1 MKKKKKCTSHGPTL
15 ITSVFFPRKKESP
28 CGEAYIQSV
37 KANRVPIPIK
47 TGTSVRQGFDAQCLH
62 PLMILSRFTV
72 SEERF
77 HYRTG
82 SKWAS
87 RITVQR
93 DSHEITK
100 TGGGFL
106 RDLNPFITA
115 VRCWIV
121 ARSWS
126 WTNVRRLTERKN
138 VFWWFSIHAI
148 GDIFWFAF
156 NLNTYTAKW
165 ITFSGAFYKMYM
177 ARLIKCV

>member
-1 MKKKKKCTSHGPTL
+1 MSQDPTITRTQRNQVVKSRWRMNAFGESFRRESVKIMTFISHFIKHYHIYKYFCLTRDVQWHYSVSVMNPPPRISHGPTL

-28 CGEAYIQSV
+28 CGETHIQSV

-62 PLMILSRFTV
+62 PLMIPSRFAV

-100 TGGGFL
+100 TG
-106 RDLNPFITA
+106 
-115 VRCWIV
+115 W
-121 ARSWS
+121 
-126 WTNVRRLTERKN
+126 
-138 VFWWFSIHAI
+138 
-148 GDIFWFAF
+148 GDSSVI
-156 NLNTYTAKW
+156 
-165 ITFSGAFYKMYM
+165 
-177 ARLIKCV
+177 